1 MAIEAGGIPSLAENP
16 TNIGAVYL
24 SDTVNPLDVHLGNL
38 KKFDEGQRARQAEK
52 LALKQQAMKMTAD
65 LKYNPD
71 GILPEDTAP
80 ISGMAQK
87 VFEDY
92 AAIQAKYAGDVG
104 NPNYVADIAK
114 WNVDK
119 QRLDTAIS
127 GSKSFNQYLQKA
139 ADGDLSKLDKSH
151 VTNMAQLRMLPL
163 EQRMGE
169 KGDEAISKYPL
180 YQPKR
185 ISLYDTVKK
194 KLDKIPRE
202 QKVMRDEA
210 GNIVTEQL
218 LFGSKGYYTEE
229 KLSDQQLNTL
239 NSALQA
245 DYDVV
250 QDATDEFNLLP
261 QGSANR
267 ISITEEANR
276 RGVDPSTVMIER
288 MTNAINAPK
297 ISFEEGKEST
307 AHKEG
312 VKYGYK
318 KKEEEEKASF
328 VLEQMGNIF
337 TGKAKVYNGQSATPT
352 EWNTL
357 SKVGGGALASSITAA
372 QAWYSNN
379 LAGISAGNFNVQR
392 TDANGNVSLDTEP
405 NNIIGWKY
413 KPDGTVLVKTAQSA
427 YIKDGGGSRM
437 NGMDI
442 DDEGYV
448 PVTENIITGIAVENK
463 IPTSS
468 VRSVLSKA
476 NGYNGNVANVRVL
489 AKTNEPSVTQPAQQ
503 QQQNAPKT
511 TTRTKIKSL
520 VGTKGYEGYTEQ
532 ELIDYYKSQGYNIQ

>member
-1 MAIEAGGIPSLAENP
+1 MAVVEANGLPSLAENP

-38 KKFDEGQRARQAEK
+38 KKFDEGQRVRQAEK

-139 ADGDLSKLDKSH
+139 ADGDLSKYDKSH

-180 YQPKR
+180 YQPKK

-218 LFGSKGYYTEE
+218 PFGSKGYYTEE

-267 ISITEEANR
+267 MSVTEEANR

-337 TGKAKVYNGQSATPT
+337 TGKAKVYNGQTATPT

-357 SKVGGGALASSITAA
+357 SKVGGGALASPITAA

-405 NNIIGWKY
+405 NIIIGWKI

-427 YIKDGGGSRM
+427 YTKDGGGSRM

-503 QQQNAPKT
+503 QNAPKT